1 MKIAVAGTGY
11 VGLVTGVALAHIG
24 HKVTCVD
31 IDENKIKKM
40 QEGISPIYEEG
51 LEELMHLN
59 KERLT
64 YTTDYKKAYS
74 KADVIFIGVGTPEK
88 EDGSA
93 NLTYL
98 YAVLDQIR
106 ESVTKDTVVVIKST
120 VPIGTN
126 DEVEKYLNEKV
137 SGLKISIVS
146 NPEFLAQ
153 GTAVHDTLYATRI
166 VVGVE
171 DDYAKKIMTKLY
183 KPLTKEP
190 YNVPFLVMDRKSA
203 EMVKYASNDFLAL
216 KISYINE
223 IANFC
228 EAIGADISLVTKG
241 MSYDPRIGNKFL
253 NPGIGYGGSC
263 FPKDTKALHF
273 LSKEYGCEMKTLKAT
288 IEINK
293 NQKLVLINKLEK
305 VFPNLQGLT
314 IGVLGLTFKP
324 GTDDLREAPSIDN
337 IKYLLKQGVII
348 KAYDPIGINNFKR
361 ILAMD
366 KTLTNHLNNITYYN
380 NIDDTI
386 TNTDACLIMTEWKE
400 IKEYSLENYTKLMKT
415 PYIFDGRNCYS
426 LDNIN
431 KYNLYYNSI
440 GRKIIEKN
448 IIK

>member
-24 HKVTCVD
+24 HHVTCVD
-31 IDENKIKKM
+31 IDEIKIKKM

-305 VFPNLQGLT
+305 VFSNLQGLT
-314 IGVLGLTFKP
+314 IGILGLTFKP

-361 ILAMD
+361 ILTMD
-366 KTLTNHLNNITYYN
+366 KTLINYLDNITYYD

-386 TNTDACLIMTEWKE
+386 KDSDACLIMTEWKD
-400 IKEYSLENYTKLMKT
+400 IKEYPLNNYEKLMNS
-415 PYIFDGRNCYS
+415 PIIFDGRNCYD
-426 LDNIN
+426 LDNVK
-431 KYNLYYNSI
+431 KYNIYYNSI
-440 GRKIIEKN
+440 GRCLLRKK
-448 IIK
+448 

>member
-24 HKVTCVD
+24 HHVTCVD
-31 IDENKIKKM
+31 IDEIKIKKM

-314 IGVLGLTFKP
+314 IGILGLTFKP

-348 KAYDPIGINNFKR
+348 KAYDPIGIDNFKR

-386 TNTDACLIMTEWKE
+386 TNTDAVLIMTEWKE
-400 IKEYSLENYTKLMKT
+400 IKEYSLENYIKLMKT

>member
-24 HKVTCVD
+24 HHVTCVD
-31 IDENKIKKM
+31 IDEIKIKKM

-106 ESVTKDTVVVIKST
+106 ESVTKDIVVVIKST

-126 DEVEKYLNEKV
+126 DEVEKYLNKKV

-324 GTDDLREAPSIDN
+324 RTDDLREAPSIDN

-386 TNTDACLIMTEWKE
+386 TNTDAVMIMTEWKE
-400 IKEYSLENYTKLMKT
+400 IKEYSLENYIKLMKT

>member
-24 HKVTCVD
+24 HHVTCVD
-31 IDENKIKKM
+31 IDEIKIKKM

-126 DEVEKYLNEKV
+126 DEVEKYLNKKV

-273 LSKEYGCEMKTLKAT
+273 LSKEYGCEMRTLKAT

-305 VFPNLQGLT
+305 VFPNLHGLT

-348 KAYDPIGINNFKR
+348 KAYDPIGINNFKKV
-361 ILAMD
+361 LSFD
-366 KTLTNHLNNITYYN
+366 TTLDNYLDNITYYD

-386 TNTDACLIMTEWKE
+386 KDSDACLIMTEWKD
-400 IKEYSLENYTKLMKT
+400 IKEYPLNNYEKLMNS
-415 PYIFDGRNCYS
+415 PIIFDGRNCYD
-426 LDNIN
+426 LDNVK
-431 KYNLYYNSI
+431 KYNIYYNSI
-440 GRKIIEKN
+440 GRCLLRKK
-448 IIK
+448 

>member
-24 HKVTCVD
+24 HHVTCVD
-31 IDENKIKKM
+31 IDEIKIKKM

-146 NPEFLAQ
+146 NPAFLAQ

-305 VFPNLQGLT
+305 VFPNLHGLT

-386 TNTDACLIMTEWKE
+386 TNTDAVMIMTEWKE
-400 IKEYSLENYTKLMKT
+400 IKEYSLENYIKLMKT

>member
-24 HKVTCVD
+24 HHVTCVD
-31 IDENKIKKM
+31 IDEIKIKKM

-171 DDYAKKIMTKLY
+171 DDYAKNVMTKLY
-183 KPLTKEP
+183 KPLTEEP

-305 VFPNLQGLT
+305 VFPNLHGLT

-348 KAYDPIGINNFKR
+348 KAYDPIGIDNFKR

-386 TNTDACLIMTEWKE
+386 TNTDAVMIMTEWKE
-400 IKEYSLENYTKLMKT
+400 IKEYSLENYIKLMKT
-415 PYIFDGRNCYS
+415 PYIFYGRNCYS

>member
-24 HKVTCVD
+24 HHVTCVD
-31 IDENKIKKM
+31 IDEIKIKKM

-305 VFPNLQGLT
+305 VFPNLHGLT

-348 KAYDPIGINNFKR
+348 KAYDPIGIDNFKR

-386 TNTDACLIMTEWKE
+386 TNTDAVMIMTEWKE
-400 IKEYSLENYTKLMKT
+400 IKEYSLENYIKLMKT

>member
-1 MKIAVAGTGY
+1 MNIAVAGTGY

-24 HKVTCVD
+24 HHVTCVD
-31 IDENKIKKM
+31 IDEIKIKKM

-305 VFPNLQGLT
+305 VFPNLHGLT

-386 TNTDACLIMTEWKE
+386 TNTDAVMIMTEWKE
-400 IKEYSLENYTKLMKT
+400 IKEYSLENYIKLMKT

>member
-11 VGLVTGVALAHIG
+11 IGLVTGVALAHIG

-31 IDENKIKKM
+31 IDEIKIKKM

-51 LEELMHLN
+51 LEELMHLDSKN
-59 KERLT
+59 LT
-64 YTTDYKKAYS
+64 YTTDYKNAY
-74 KADVIFIGVGTPEK
+74 KNADVIFIGVGTPENK
-88 EDGSA
+88 DGSA

-98 YAVLDQIR
+98 YAVLDQIA
-106 ESVTKDTVVVIKST
+106 ESVSKDTVVVIKST

-126 DEVEKYLNEKV
+126 DEVEAYINDKV
-137 SGLKISIVS
+137 DFNIRIVS

-166 VVGVE
+166 VVGVN
-171 DDYAKKIMTKLY
+171 DDYAKKVMTKLY

-190 YNVPFLVMDRKSA
+190 YNVPFLVMDRRSA

-241 MSYDPRIGNKFL
+241 MSFDPRIGNKFL

-273 LSKEYGCEMKTLKAT
+273 LSKELGCEIKTLASS

-293 NQKLVLINKLEK
+293 NQKMVLINKLEK
-305 VFPNLQGLT
+305 VFPNLHGLT

-348 KAYDPIGINNFKR
+348 KAYDPIGIDNFKR

-386 TNTDACLIMTEWKE
+386 TNTDAVMIMTEWKE
-400 IKEYSLENYTKLMKT
+400 IKEYSLENYIKLMKT

>member
-24 HKVTCVD
+24 HHVTCVD
-31 IDENKIKKM
+31 IDEIKIKKM

-314 IGVLGLTFKP
+314 IGILGLTFKP

-348 KAYDPIGINNFKR
+348 KAYDPIGINNFKKV
-361 ILAMD
+361 LSFD
-366 KTLTNHLNNITYYN
+366 TTLDNYLDNITYYD

-386 TNTDACLIMTEWKE
+386 KDSDACLIMTEWKD
-400 IKEYSLENYTKLMKT
+400 IKEYPLNNYEKLMNS
-415 PYIFDGRNCYS
+415 PIIFDGRNCYD
-426 LDNIN
+426 LDNVK
-431 KYNLYYNSI
+431 KYNIYYNSI
-440 GRKIIEKN
+440 GRCLLRKK
-448 IIK
+448 

>member
-24 HKVTCVD
+24 HHVTCVD
-31 IDENKIKKM
+31 IDEIKIKKM

-171 DDYAKKIMTKLY
+171 DDYAKNVMTKLY
-183 KPLTKEP
+183 KPLTEEP

-203 EMVKYASNDFLAL
+203 
-216 KISYINE
+216 
-223 IANFC
+223 
-228 EAIGADISLVTKG
+228 
-241 MSYDPRIGNKFL
+241 
-253 NPGIGYGGSC
+253 
-263 FPKDTKALHF
+263 
-273 LSKEYGCEMKTLKAT
+273 
-288 IEINK
+288 
-293 NQKLVLINKLEK
+293 
-305 VFPNLQGLT
+305 
-314 IGVLGLTFKP
+314 
-324 GTDDLREAPSIDN
+324 
-337 IKYLLKQGVII
+337 
-348 KAYDPIGINNFKR
+348 
-361 ILAMD
+361 
-366 KTLTNHLNNITYYN
+366 
-380 NIDDTI
+380 
-386 TNTDACLIMTEWKE
+386 
-400 IKEYSLENYTKLMKT
+400 
-415 PYIFDGRNCYS
+415 
-426 LDNIN
+426 
-431 KYNLYYNSI
+431 
-440 GRKIIEKN
+440 
-448 IIK
+448 

>member
-24 HKVTCVD
+24 HHVTCVD
-31 IDENKIKKM
+31 IDEIKIKKM

-228 EAIGADISLVTKG
+228 EAIGADINLVTKG

-305 VFPNLQGLT
+305 VFSNLQGLT
-314 IGVLGLTFKP
+314 IGILGLTFKP

-348 KAYDPIGINNFKR
+348 KAYDPIGIDNFKR

-386 TNTDACLIMTEWKE
+386 INTDAVMIMTEWKE
-400 IKEYSLENYTKLMKT
+400 IKEYSLENYIKLMKT

-440 GRKIIEKN
+440 GRKIIVT
-448 IIK
+448 IHS

>member
-24 HKVTCVD
+24 HHVTCVD
-31 IDENKIKKM
+31 IDEIKIKKM

-241 MSYDPRIGNKFL
+241 MSYDSRIGNKFL

-305 VFPNLQGLT
+305 VFPNLHGLT

-348 KAYDPIGINNFKR
+348 KAYDPIGIDNFKR

-386 TNTDACLIMTEWKE
+386 TNTDAVMIMTEWKE
-400 IKEYSLENYTKLMKT
+400 IKEYSLENYIKLMKT

>member
-24 HKVTCVD
+24 HHVTCVD
-31 IDENKIKKM
+31 IDEIKIKKM

-241 MSYDPRIGNKFL
+241 MSYDSRIGNKFL

-305 VFPNLQGLT
+305 VFPNLHGLT

-348 KAYDPIGINNFKR
+348 KAYDPIGIDNFKR

-386 TNTDACLIMTEWKE
+386 TNTDAVMIMTEWKE
-400 IKEYSLENYTKLMKT
+400 IKEYSLENYIKLMKT

-431 KYNLYYNSI
+431 EYNLYYNSI